1 MKRMID
7 SELINSFGTDIKFD
21 EMGNVTV
28 GRNLEVGGNVFTL
41 NGKQWGIM
49 PIFIDNNNAITSK
62 GYIIYSDKPTIKRPQ
77 GAPEGVLNLS
87 LQGILVGKT
96 SDDIGIINTEYS
108 TSVGVPFK
116 IIEDG
121 LYFQDEDYYSRV
133 ISAAKSVKSI
143 ATKDNLST
151 LQPKLYMH
159 QITLSDESGTSKRF
173 QYITPRQVV
182 ANSIDNLTNLLGNM
196 DVYLDTVQ
204 VLHKAGNAWRVVG
217 GNENFV
223 VSSVSDIVTPLQN

>member
-1 MKRMID
+1 
-7 SELINSFGTDIKFD
+7 
-21 EMGNVTV
+21 
-28 GRNLEVGGNVFTL
+28 
-41 NGKQWGIM
+41 
-49 PIFIDNNNAITSK
+49 
-62 GYIIYSDKPTIKRPQ
+62 
-77 GAPEGVLNLS
+77 
-87 LQGILVGKT
+87 
-96 SDDIGIINTEYS
+96 
-108 TSVGVPFK
+108 
-116 IIEDG
+116 
-121 LYFQDEDYYSRV
+121 
-133 ISAAKSVKSI
+133 
-143 ATKDNLST
+143 
-151 LQPKLYMH
+151 MH